1 MQRDLLIQFGGHGT
15 PWLRE
20 ISKYRKEDGF
30 EVFFAALAKGI
41 QTAVEHTGS
50 DLVNP
55 EHIFRWIDHPESAP
69 SPEELYAAPVSLTMI
84 QALQFAHLHA
94 VRLAGAL
101 PLLKNRVSILTG
113 HSQGLFPA
121 TALSLEWSGMDPM
134 LLLEQYTAFMLA
146 LGIRIHEVYPWK
158 TSADVLSRAQEN
170 DVHQVSPMLVVLGS
184 DEKTIQKTL
193 NHFSTNND
201 NSLEIALVNSPGN
214 QLVVGH
220 TDELLSFYLFFQQAH
235 AGSHLIFLDASVP
248 FHSSHL
254 KQALH
259 TFLEKDAGLPF
270 PENTGSTEYTITSF
284 TQESFTAQTNLR
296 KFLSASIASEH
307 LHWSLALAPVP
318 EKGIQTVADFG
329 PGKVSA
335 RLTQENLSEHPLEY
349 FHLAVPREREKFLK
363 ILLG

>member
-30 EVFFAALAKGI
+30 KVFFAALAKGI
-41 QTAVEHTGS
+41 KTAVEHTGS

-55 EHIFRWIDHPESAP
+55 EQIFHWIDNPESAP

-84 QALQFAHLHA
+84 QAVQFAHLHA

-101 PLLKNRVSILTG
+101 PILKNRVSILTG

-121 TALSLEWSGMDPM
+121 TALSLEWSGMDAM

-158 TSADVLSRAQEN
+158 TNADVLSRAQEN
-170 DVHQVSPMLVVLGS
+170 GARQVSPMLVVLGS
-184 DEKTIQKTL
+184 DEKTVQEIL

-201 NSLEIALVNSPGN
+201 NSLELALVNSPAN

-220 TDELLSFYLFFQQAH
+220 TDELLSFYLYFQQAH
-235 AGSHLIFLDASVP
+235 AGSQLIFLDASVP
-248 FHSSHL
+248 FHSTHL

-259 TFLEKDAGLPF
+259 TFLEKDSDLPF
-270 PENTGSTEYTITSF
+270 PQNTGPTDYAITSF
-284 TQESFTAQTNLR
+284 TDEILTPQTDLR
-296 KFLSASIASEH
+296 KFLSASIATEH
-307 LHWSLALAPVP
+307 LRWSLALAQVP
-318 EKGIQTVADFG
+318 EKRIQTVVDFG

-335 RLTQENLSEHPLEY
+335 RLSQENLGEQPLEY
-349 FHLAVPREREKFLK
+349 FHLAVPREREKFLSK
-363 ILLG
+363 L